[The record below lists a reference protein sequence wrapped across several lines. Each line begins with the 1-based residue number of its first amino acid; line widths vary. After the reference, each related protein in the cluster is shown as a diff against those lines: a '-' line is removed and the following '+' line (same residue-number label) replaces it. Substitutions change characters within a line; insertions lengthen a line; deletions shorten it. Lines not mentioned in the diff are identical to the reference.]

1 MASTLTDSDWATL
14 NKSKFHEMTEAI
26 ITIQNISNVPHKEPI
41 LWTKLWQQTLIIISL
56 TLVEIMMDKIKQLK
70 NQTACPMNTLI
81 QALAMEKMQ
90 ITSSHQK
97 INITVKLTVNPKMLT
112 SQHKT
117 YLRMILFLKMFQ
129 VFLTSINSDLLP
141 MQIWLKL

>member
-1 MASTLTDSDWATL
+1 
-14 NKSKFHEMTEAI
+14 
-26 ITIQNISNVPHKEPI
+26 
-41 LWTKLWQQTLIIISL
+41 
-56 TLVEIMMDKIKQLK
+56 MDKIKQLK

-81 QALAMEKMQ
+81 QTLAMEKMQ